1 LKKIL
6 FNSNHE
12 NIKVFALWQRIL
24 VLKLTDISRS
34 FLDGIEDKTI
44 RNLIVM
50 LLNTIEEQNQ
60 HIESQNTIIQQL
72 RDEINRLKKEQ
83 GKPDFGQVSRLGN
96 KNTNHSSEA
105 DRKNKRKWSKKDKKN
120 DLIIDSEV
128 QCDLSSEVKA
138 QLPADLRFLRYET
151 VVQQDVR
158 IVRQNT
164 RYRLAIYY
172 SPSQRKTYRAKLPED
187 HNGYF
192 GSNLQ
197 CLAHIFTYQ
206 CDVTRSKLLELFT
219 SFGIDISAG
228 SLNNILQRQAS
239 MYDHEFK
246 DILRAGLS
254 VGYCGMDST
263 GSKQKGERLYTQII
277 TNHLFT
283 AFSSR
288 KNKSRQSV
296 LSVLQA
302 TDQADIKMIYNT
314 ESKQLLNDFGIS
326 KPDKASIDRLLEVE
340 KVYSKKEI
348 DHIFTQQLPHFRIK
362 KNMYHRLEEA
372 LAMGYY
378 YHQKEYPVVLRL
390 ISDDAGEYKKIAS
403 ILHGLC
409 WVHDGRFYKKLVPKI
424 ELHRQLLE
432 EFLNSYWGYYRKLL
446 DYKSNPSKE
455 LAHSID
461 KQFDSIFTTKT
472 DYSQLNKQIERTYA
486 NKKKLLAVLKY
497 PQLPL
502 HNNTAELAARKVVI
516 KRNISIHT
524 INDTGTKIRD
534 GAMTIIETAKKL
546 GVNTIDYLHDRISGK
561 NQMTPLCE
569 VIYSNT
575 S

>member
-1 LKKIL
+1 
-6 FNSNHE
+6 
-12 NIKVFALWQRIL
+12 
-24 VLKLTDISRS
+24 
-34 FLDGIEDKTI
+34 
-44 RNLIVM
+44 M

-83 GKPDFGQVSRLGN
+83 GKPDFGHTSKLRN
-96 KNTNHSSEA
+96 KTTNHSSEA
-105 DRKNKRKWSKKDKKN
+105 DRKKKRKWSKKGKKN

-128 QCDLSSEVKA
+128 QCDLSSKEKA

-151 VVQQDVR
+151 VVQQDVK

-164 RYRLAIYY
+164 RYWLAMYY
-172 SPSQRKTYRAKLPED
+172 SPSQSKTYRAKLPED

-254 VGYCGMDST
+254 AGYCGMDST
-263 GSKQKGERLYTQII
+263 GSKQKGERLHTQII

-326 KPDKASIDRLLEVE
+326 KPDKASIDKLLEVE

-348 DHIFTQQLPHFRIK
+348 DHIFTKRLPHFRVK
-362 KNMYHRLEEA
+362 KNMYHRLEES
-372 LAMGYY
+372 LAIGYY
-378 YHQKEYPVVLRL
+378 YCQIDYPVVQHL
-390 ISDDAGEYKKIAS
+390 ISDDAGEYKKIAL

-432 EFLNSYWGYYRKLL
+432 EFLNRYWAYYGKLL
-446 DYKSNPSKE
+446 DYKSNPSKK
-455 LAHSID
+455 LAHTVE

-472 DYSQLNKQIERTYA
+472 DYFQLNKQIERTYA

-561 NQMTPLCE
+561 NQMAPLCT
-569 VIYSNT
+569 VIYNNT